1 MKLKEQ
7 AFVWGLGRRKTS
19 VARVRIYPT
28 DSGKI
33 TVNGKDYLEYF
44 PRKTLQIIVDEPLL
58 TAGILGRV
66 EVRAKI
72 VGGGVSSQAG
82 ALSHGIARALYL
94 FNPELRAVLK
104 AKGLLTRDSRMK
116 ERRKYGLQKARKA
129 PQYSKR

>member
-19 VARVRIYPT
+19 VARVRLYPT
-28 DSGKI
+28 DNGKI
-33 TVNGKDYLEYF
+33 LVNGKDYLEYF
-44 PRKTLQIIVDEPLL
+44 PRKTLQITVDEPLL

>member
-1 MKLKEQ
+1 MNLKEQ

-28 DSGKI
+28 DNGKI
-33 TVNGKDYLEYF
+33 IVNGKDYLEYF
-44 PRKTLQIIVDEPLL
+44 PRKTLQIIVEEPLI
-58 TAGILGRV
+58 TAGVFGKV

-72 VGGGVSSQAG
+72 IGGGISSQAG
-82 ALSHGIARALYL
+82 ALSHGIARALFSL
-94 FNPELRAVLK
+94 NPELKMLLK
-104 AKGLLTRDSRMK
+104 SKGLLTRDSRMK